1 MNKIKNGWL
10 SQTRK
15 VISPHFDERP
25 DVEDISLLV
34 IHYISLPPEQFGG
47 GYVDDFSKEN
57 SIPLSILIL
66 KRFINFE
73 YQPIV

>member
-73 YQPIV
+73 CQPIV

>member
-10 SQTRK
+10 SQARK

-47 GYVDDFSKEN
+47 GYVDDFSKVN
-57 SIPLSILIL
+57 SIQPSIPIL
-66 KRFINFE
+66 RKFINFACL
-73 YQPIV
+73 PIV

>member
-10 SQTRK
+10 SQARK

-34 IHYISLPPEQFGG
+34 IHYISLPPASFRFHLAVDTLAI
-47 GYVDDFSKEN
+47 GYT
-57 SIPLSILIL
+57 IPAI
-66 KRFINFE
+66 RAC
-73 YQPIV
+73 

>member
-47 GYVDDFSKEN
+47 GYVDDFFLGKN
-57 SIPLSILIL
+57 HLHIPH
-66 KRFINFE
+66 
-73 YQPIV
+73 QIVLAAN